1 MKARVKKIQ
10 EVGSCSYCEKGELKA
25 DGMGLEYPYD
35 EVVEI
40 SGKQV
45 VSRLCF
51 ECVQK
56 LSEFQEF
63 F

>member
-1 MKARVKKIQ
+1 MKARILKVK
-10 EVGSCSYCEKGELKA
+10 EVGSCSYCEKGELKP
-25 DGMGLEYPYD
+25 DGMGLNYPYD

-51 ECVQK
+51 ECVEK
-56 LSEFQEF
+56 LTELKKIF
-63 F
+63 